1 MHKQISIIKR
11 SNIVAVFLE
20 CCSTMKLIE
29 PLAQIKKI
37 DSYSYRTVKT
47 EPDLINACID
57 YMTYAIG
64 AIIIVP
70 IVCTGICEYFAVHD

>member
-1 MHKQISIIKR
+1 MKKTFVILITLSVLP
-11 SNIVAVFLE
+11 SG
-20 CCSTMKLIE
+20 CSTMKLIE

-47 EPDLINACID
+47 EPDLINTCID

-70 IVCTGICEYFAVHD
+70 IVYTGICEYFTVHD